1 MRIFDLNATY
11 GPCTGMTR
19 LERWQRAHDIG
30 EEPPVELREILQT
43 REGILDLRLSIL
55 DQVMEQ
61 DD

>member
-1 MRIFDLNATY
+1 
-11 GPCTGMTR
+11 MTR